1 MKTKTKPT
9 PKKPKAAGNKTK
21 TAKRK
26 TAPKLKKDVSVIK
39 NGMIYCVNHVENS
52 TPFWGG
58 TVCNTSRKSDGSIV
72 RWTCS
77 DCVSKAMPAPAPRRQ
92 SAPPV
97 IDSTTG
103 EVIKRKRGRP
113 RKSPPKPVVL
123 DETGNPVKR
132 GRGRPKGAKNT
143 KTVEKEKMIQEG
155 LIHVEP
161 KRPRG
166 RPKGS
171 KNKVVKAKPVATK
184 KIAKKTTAKKTSTTR
199 RTK

>member
-21 TAKRK
+21 TAKRES
-26 TAPKLKKDVSVIK
+26 APKLKKDVSVVK
-39 NGMIYCVNHVENS
+39 GGMIYCVNHVENS

-77 DCVSKAMPAPAPRRQ
+77 DCVAKAMPAPAMRRQ

-97 IDSTTG
+97 IDETTG

-123 DETGNPVKR
+123 DESGQVVKR

-171 KNKVVKAKPVATK
+171 KNKVVKATPVAK
-184 KIAKKTTAKKTSTTR
+184 KVTKKTTSTRKAK
-199 RTK
+199 